1 MRTIKYFGVAVL
13 ASVGYLL
20 INVLLALASY
30 WWDENQSV
38 AVITFAPLIVLMG
51 AYVMWVEMEMSFQRG
66 RLFRQDLPP
75 RLFWQLALSVVL
87 TAAISQIIF
96 PLMGLYSM
104 ESAADWLLFDWQFT
118 LADPRFG
125 LSVVVLILHVAGL
138 VTIIEAGMRK
148 ITAGERGVRTVRNAP
163 SNVATVSN

>member
-20 INVLLALASY
+20 MNALLALASY
-30 WWDENQSV
+30 WWDGSQNV
-38 AVITFAPLIVLMG
+38 AVITFAPLIVLTG
-51 AYVMWVEMEMSFQRG
+51 AYVMWVEMEISFQQG

-87 TAAISQIIF
+87 TGLVSHALF
-96 PLMGLYSM
+96 PLVGLHSM
-104 ESAADWLLFDWQFT
+104 ESAAGWILFDWRFA

-163 SNVATVSN
+163 SNAVVS